1 VSTKL
6 TIDLPE
12 DMRQWVNG
20 VAATRGE
27 SVSVVI
33 QEALQSYRAE
43 AMSTNYMKYNHV
55 DVEDA
60 SSRRQASQQAFE
72 RERAAY
78 EKLAE
83 SLRPQYEGL
92 YVAIRGGHVVDS
104 DADELALIA
113 RVYDRFGYGPLYV
126 RKVGSPLP
134 TLRIPS
140 PRLVS

>member
-12 DMRQWVNG
+12 DMRQWVNR

-33 QEALQSYRAE
+33 QEALQSFRAE
-43 AMSTNYMKYNHV
+43 AVSTNHIEYDHV
-55 DVEDA
+55 DGEEA
-60 SSRRQASQQAFE
+60 FSRRKVSQQAFE

-92 YVAIRGGHVVDS
+92 YVAIRDGQVVDS

-134 TLRIPS
+134 LAHVLS
-140 PRLVS
+140 PRLVP